1 MGKKVKTEA
10 ISGLKVTSSTGKNVW
25 INLPVSY
32 TRDNLLVR
40 DEDIATP
47 NDWKYLERIADKII
61 QGKLISIGLLIGG
74 NCSKALEPFEVIPN
88 KDGGPYA
95 FRTLLGWCI
104 VGPID
109 ETTSSATVSCN
120 RISVEDMSSKTVAS
134 HYFATETEVKM
145 SRSNRCFIG
154 CTQPISAII
163 DHQRKEKIS
172 LKCQ

>member
-1 MGKKVKTEA
+1 MVVPMPSE
-10 ISGLKVTSSTGKNVW
+10 L
-25 INLPVSY
+25 Y
-32 TRDNLLVR
+32 
-40 DEDIATP
+40 
-47 NDWKYLERIADKII
+47 
-61 QGKLISIGLLIGG
+61 
-74 NCSKALEPFEVIPN
+74 
-88 KDGGPYA
+88 
-95 FRTLLGWCI
+95 LGWCI

-120 RISVEDMSSKTVAS
+120 RISVQDMSSKTVAS

-145 SRSNRCFIG
+145 LRSNRCFIG